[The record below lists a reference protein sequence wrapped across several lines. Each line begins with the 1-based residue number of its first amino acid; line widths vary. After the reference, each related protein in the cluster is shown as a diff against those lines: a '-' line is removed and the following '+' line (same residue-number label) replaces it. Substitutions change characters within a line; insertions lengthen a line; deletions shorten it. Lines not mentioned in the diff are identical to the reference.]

1 VGNEVTLFFWR
12 SFIGLL
18 SPNVIASLKFDV
30 SNGVWAFLIFHR
42 GIKMILLE
50 EKIKKDGRV
59 LNDNVLKV
67 DSFLNHQIDPQ
78 LMNDIGKEFA
88 QRFAA
93 EGITKIVTIESSGI
107 APAVMAGLYMN
118 VPVIFARKRKSV
130 TLTDDLLTA
139 SVHSFTKNET
149 NELVIARKFINENDK
164 VLIID
169 DFLANGQA
177 ALALVEM
184 VQQAKASV
192 AGIGIVIEKSF
203 QPGAAKL
210 KDQGLRV
217 ESLARIASLSNG
229 EVTFI
234 KEKMEELV

>member
-1 VGNEVTLFFWR
+1 MR
-12 SFIGLL
+12 
-18 SPNVIASLKFDV
+18 
-30 SNGVWAFLIFHR
+30 
-42 GIKMILLE
+42 LLE

-59 LNDNVLKV
+59 LNKNVLKV
-67 DSFLNHQIDPQ
+67 DSFLNHQIDPN
-78 LMNDIGKEFA
+78 LMNELGKEFS
-88 QRFAA
+88 QLFAS

-149 NELVIARKFINENDK
+149 NELAIAKKYLNENDK

-184 VQQAKASV
+184 VQQANSSV

-203 QPGAAKL
+203 QPGAQIL
-210 KDQGLRV
+210 KEHGLRV

-234 KEKMEELV
+234 TEDMEELI

>member
-1 VGNEVTLFFWR
+1 MR
-12 SFIGLL
+12 
-18 SPNVIASLKFDV
+18 
-30 SNGVWAFLIFHR
+30 
-42 GIKMILLE
+42 LLE

-59 LNDNVLKV
+59 LNENVLKV
-67 DSFLNHQIDPQ
+67 DSFLNHQIEPS
-78 LMNDIGKEFA
+78 LMFELGKEFA
-88 QRFAA
+88 KRFAG

-107 APAVMAGLYMN
+107 APAVMAGLQMN

-149 NELVIARKFINENDK
+149 NELAIASKFLNDNDI

-184 VQQAKASV
+184 VQQANAAI

-203 QPGAAKL
+203 QPGAQKL

-217 ESLARIASLSNG
+217 ESLARIASFSNG
-229 EVTFI
+229 EVSFI
-234 KEKMEELV
+234 TEKMEELV

>member
-1 VGNEVTLFFWR
+1 MR
-12 SFIGLL
+12 
-18 SPNVIASLKFDV
+18 
-30 SNGVWAFLIFHR
+30 
-42 GIKMILLE
+42 LLE

-78 LMNDIGKEFA
+78 LMNELGKEFA

>member
-1 VGNEVTLFFWR
+1 MR
-12 SFIGLL
+12 
-18 SPNVIASLKFDV
+18 
-30 SNGVWAFLIFHR
+30 
-42 GIKMILLE
+42 LLE
-50 EKIKKDGRV
+50 EKITKDGRV

-67 DSFLNHQIDPQ
+67 DSFLNHQIEPS
-78 LMNDIGKEFA
+78 LMFEIGKEFA
-88 QRFAA
+88 QRFAG

-107 APAVMAGLYMN
+107 APAVMAGLHMT

-149 NELVIARKFINENDK
+149 NELAIARKYLNENDK

-177 ALALVEM
+177 AIALVEM
-184 VQQAKASV
+184 VNQANAEV

-203 QPGAAKL
+203 QPGAQKL
-210 KDQGLRV
+210 KEQGLRV

-229 EVTFI
+229 EVSF
-234 KEKMEELV
+234 KLEKMEELV

>member
-1 VGNEVTLFFWR
+1 MR
-12 SFIGLL
+12 
-18 SPNVIASLKFDV
+18 
-30 SNGVWAFLIFHR
+30 
-42 GIKMILLE
+42 LLE

-59 LNDNVLKV
+59 LNENVLKV
-67 DSFLNHQIDPQ
+67 DTFLNHQIDPS
-78 LMNDIGKEFA
+78 LMNEIGKEFA
-88 QRFAA
+88 QRFAD
-93 EGITKIVTIESSGI
+93 EGISKIVTIESSGI

-118 VPVIFARKRKSV
+118 VPVIFARKRKSL

-149 NELVIARKFINENDK
+149 NELAIAQKFLNENDK

-177 ALALVEM
+177 ALALVEI
-184 VQQAKASV
+184 VNQANAEV
-192 AGIGIVIEKSF
+192 VGIGIVIEKSF
-203 QPGAAKL
+203 QPGAQKL
-210 KDQGLRV
+210 KEHGLRV

-234 KEKMEELV
+234 LENMEELV

>member
-1 VGNEVTLFFWR
+1 MILWR
-12 SFIGLL
+12 SIIGLL
-18 SPNVIASLKFDV
+18 SPNVIASLKFEV
-30 SNGVWAFLIFHR
+30 SNDVWAFLFFLR
-42 GIKMILLE
+42 GINMRLLE

-59 LNDNVLKV
+59 LNENVLKV
-67 DSFLNHQIDPQ
+67 DSFLNHQIDPS
-78 LMNDIGKEFA
+78 LMNEIGKEFT
-88 QRFAA
+88 QRFAD

-149 NELVIARKFINENDK
+149 NELAIARKFINDNDK

-229 EVTFI
+229 EVTFVL
-234 KEKMEELV
+234 EKMEELV